1 MLGLVVAAH
10 VVAEHPE
17 LAEGSFSKVR
27 AAVVSE
33 PTLAEVATEI
43 ELGVDLRLGKGEAS
57 SGGREKPSILSDAM
71 EAVIAAV
78 YLDGG
83 LDAARDLVL
92 GLLAGRIAAEV
103 AEGPGGADHKTQ
115 LQILVAQRTTS
126 TPAYVVSDE
135 GPDHAKRFRAEVH
148 VDGRCVGVGHGRS
161 KKHAEQSAA
170 GAALA
175 VLEGVDAV
183 VPTAAS
189 TTISES
195 EQGHA

>member
-103 AEGPGGADHKTQ
+103 LEGPGGADHKTQ
-115 LQILVAQRTTS
+115 LQILVAQRATS
-126 TPAYVVSDE
+126 PPAYVVSDE

-148 VDGRCVGVGHGRS
+148 VGDLCVGVGHGRS
-161 KKHAEQSAA
+161 KKLAEQSAA

-175 VLEGVDAV
+175 ALEGADAV
-183 VPTAAS
+183 GPTAAS

>member
-1 MLGLVVAAH
+1 M
-10 VVAEHPE
+10 AEHPQ

-33 PTLAEVATEI
+33 PTLAVVATEVG
-43 ELGVDLRLGKGEAS
+43 LGADLKLGKGEAS
-57 SGGREKPSILSDAM
+57 SGGREKASILSDAM

-103 AEGPGGADHKTQ
+103 VEGPGGADHKTQ
-115 LQILVAQRTTS
+115 LQIFVARHSTS
-126 TPAYVVSDE
+126 MPTYLVSDE

-148 VDGRCVGVGHGRS
+148 IDGRRVGVGDGRS

-175 VLEGVDAV
+175 VLAGADTVGTA
-183 VPTAAS
+183 AAS